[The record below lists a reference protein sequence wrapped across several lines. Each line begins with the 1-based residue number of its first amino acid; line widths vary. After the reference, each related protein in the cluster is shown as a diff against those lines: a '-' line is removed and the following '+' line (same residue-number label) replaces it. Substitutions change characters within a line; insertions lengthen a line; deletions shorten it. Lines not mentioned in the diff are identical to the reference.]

1 MRASNRSRI
10 ASLKFARFTGPL
22 LLMIGTMN
30 SEVCFRSIPGACVA
44 MLFPFA
50 QIHRAN
56 SPELTWLEN
65 SEQYEMAEQQASF

>member
-1 MRASNRSRI
+1 
-10 ASLKFARFTGPL
+10 
-22 LLMIGTMN
+22 MIGTMN